1 MNTSTPPYGHP
12 DDETL
17 SAALDGED
25 DEVVALHLAGCGSCG
40 TRLADLRAV
49 AVAVASPV
57 AGPAGGA
64 PLDDAIR
71 AARRAWAAALADPVI
86 AEPVTTAPR
95 MTALAPPGTIPLD
108 RARRHRPRGWVLGA
122 AAAAVGVLG
131 VASLAVSL
139 GGGSGPGNDGGF
151 AAGPPPG
158 DRDSAIEGLMTEAA
172 PAITDQES
180 GAGDTAL
187 GSGTTVGDLG
197 DFTDADAVADGIRP
211 SLGSQR
217 AMAAPA
223 TPAPGA
229 TTATDAVP
237 SPCAVEA
244 ATAAGS
250 ISDQADSVA
259 SLRYRGEP
267 AVVYAFVRSTPAP
280 DGSVAGRVVVMA
292 AAGCR
297 LLGAADL

>member
-1 MNTSTPPYGHP
+1 MSASTPPDGHP
-12 DDETL
+12 DDELL
-17 SAALDGED
+17 SAALDGAEH
-25 DEVVALHLAGCGSCG
+25 EVVALHLTGCGSCG
-40 TRLADLRAV
+40 TRLAELRAV
-49 AVAVASPV
+49 AAAVADPV
-57 AGPAGGA
+57 AGPADGA
-64 PLDDAIR
+64 RLDDAVR
-71 AARRAWAAALADPVI
+71 SACRAWAEARADRVS
-86 AEPVTTAPR
+86 AEPITAAPR
-95 MTALAPPGTIPLD
+95 ISPPGTIPLD
-108 RARRHRPRGWVLGA
+108 RARKRRPRGWVLGA

-139 GGGSGPGNDGGF
+139 GGGSGPRDGGGF

-158 DRDSAIEGLMTEAA
+158 DRDSAIESLMTEAG
-172 PAITDQES
+172 PAITDQGG

-211 SLGSQR
+211 SLGSPR

-229 TTATDAVP
+229 TTATDDVP

-267 AVVYAFVRSTPAP
+267 AVVYAFVRSAPAP

-292 AAGCR
+292 TAGCR